1 MNENKIVDKIP
12 PFAINSYDEQ
22 TAILEAAGLVGVCT
36 DQHLTVIKSFGDTD
50 NFLKNENFN
59 FKLSELL
66 TGEVAAIVKAAAH
79 KALKSNQKVTL
90 NNLNFGDE
98 ELSNKNLVN
107 IVINA
112 FYPNDF
118 SEQQLLILFSSNKKK
133 VKNNVLEDSGNL
145 KKLNM
150 QYLDS
155 LEQELAKAKINL
167 ETAYELV
174 NASNENVQ
182 SFNEEL
188 QAANEEMQSS
198 NEELQS
204 VNEELQTINKEQKDT
219 NDELMESNDDLNN
232 YFRSNT
238 NGQLFVDHNM
248 MLKRYSPGAVKHINL
263 RTSDIG
269 RPLAHITTNIKFET
283 LIEDISE
290 VMKDGKTITREA
302 ESSEGKVYQVMTMPY
317 IRNNTGETDGAI
329 ISFYEITELKKLL
342 SALDVSNKN
351 LIDSVAEIETSREKL
366 TESLEKEKHLNL
378 LKSRFVSMASHEF
391 KTPLT
396 AIQLAASLIGRLS
409 LEIDNPHLGK
419 YTETIKNATKNL
431 TNILNDFLSVEL
443 LESGKIKPIL
453 IKIDIVSFAEE
464 VTEDMQS
471 LTKDDQKIVYHHTGT
486 GRFATVNPSLLKN
499 SLINLISNAI
509 KYSGPDSLIEFSTK
523 ITHDY
528 FSIVVRDNG
537 IGIPKKDQ
545 VHLFEAYFRAHNTGN
560 IPGTGLGLNIVGRY
574 TGLMNGKIKF
584 KSTENIG
591 TSFTLTFPIKP
602 IK

>member
-1 MNENKIVDKIP
+1 VNENKIVDEIST
-12 PFAINSYDEQ
+12 FAINSYDEQ

-79 KALKSNQKVTL
+79 QALKSNKRITL
-90 NNLNFGDE
+90 NNLNFKEFG
-98 ELSNKNLVN
+98 LANKNLVN
-107 IVINA
+107 ITISPFFINSITE
-112 FYPNDF
+112 N
-118 SEQQLLILFSSNKKK
+118 QLLILFSSEKKK
-133 VKNNVLEDSGNL
+133 NKNISESGNI
-145 KKLNM
+145 KLLNTE
-150 QYLDS
+150 YLNS
-155 LEQELAKAKINL
+155 LEQELDKAKINL
-167 ETAYELV
+167 DIAYGLV
-174 NASNENVQ
+174 NNSNQNIQ

-188 QAANEEMQSS
+188 QSANEEMQSS

-204 VNEELQTINKEQKDT
+204 VNEELQTINKEQQQT
-219 NDELMESNDDLNN
+219 NSDLLESNDDLNN

-248 MLKRYSPGAVKHINL
+248 MLKKFSPGAVKHINL
-263 RTSDIG
+263 RKSDIG
-269 RPLAHITTNIKFET
+269 RPLSHITTNIKFET
-283 LIEDISE
+283 LVEDIKH
-290 VMKDGKTITREA
+290 VMKDGHTIVKEA
-302 ESSEGKVYQVMTMPY
+302 ESSDGKVYQVMTMPY
-317 IRNNTGETDGAI
+317 VRKSSGKTDGAI
-329 ISFYEITELKKLL
+329 ISFYEITELKNLL
-342 SALDVSNKN
+342 SALDISNKS
-351 LIDSVAEIETSREKL
+351 LTDSVAAIEISRGQL
-366 TESLEKEKHLNL
+366 SESLEKEKNLNIM
-378 LKSRFVSMASHEF
+378 KSRFVSMASHEF

-409 LEIDNPHLGK
+409 VEIDNPHLGK

-453 IKIDIVSFAEE
+453 IKIDVVSFAEE
-464 VTEDMQS
+464 ITEDMQS
-471 LTKDDQKIVYHHTGT
+471 LTKDEQKIVYHHTGNCK
-486 GRFATVNPSLLKN
+486 FATVNPSLLKN
-499 SLINLISNAI
+499 SVINLISNAI

-523 ITHDY
+523 ITHNY

-545 VHLFEAYFRAHNTGN
+545 LHLFEAYFRAHNTGN

-574 TGLMNGKIKF
+574 TALMNGKIKF